1 LDFREKRGN
10 GDYNTVA
17 GMILDKLGRI
27 PQIGEKL
34 DWNEYEI
41 EIVDLDG
48 LRIDKLIIK
57 KKYEE

>member
-1 LDFREKRGN
+1 
-10 GDYNTVA
+10 
-17 GMILDKLGRI
+17 MILDKLGRI